1 MDIRLITV
9 KEDFEKAYGIL
20 NQREY
25 PLSFYEYTLK
35 HDLFQN
41 HNKLKLVG
49 IFRNEDC
56 IGTISYK
63 ISPCSHLGRI
73 LEIMEMHY
81 QSITAYKTLM
91 DFIDDVAR
99 DENCSSI
106 KICRNKPERLNNSV
120 FDRFENFL
128 KGLVN

>member
-41 HNKLKLVG
+41 QNKLKLVG

-63 ISPCSHLGRI
+63 ISPCAHLGRV

-106 KICRNKPERLNNSV
+106 KIRKNKPERLNNSV

>member
-41 HNKLKLVG
+41 QKKLKLVG

-63 ISPCSHLGRI
+63 ISPCAHLGRV

-106 KICRNKPERLNNSV
+106 KIRKNKPERLNNSV